1 MKHPLVINSSGKCC
15 KYRLPLSM
23 SKIIDNIRRQ
33 IQDEEDRL
41 ILQILDSMPSD
52 I

>member
-1 MKHPLVINSSGKCC
+1 MKRPLVINSLGKCC
-15 KYRLPLSM
+15 KYRIHLSI

-33 IQDEEDRL
+33 MMRKTGL
-41 ILQILDSMPSD
+41 ILHILDSMPSD